1 MGRID
6 MHASVKKA
14 LALLAAPVFVEAT
27 IWTATL
33 SIIGASILRTGWPP
47 NFYPSLMV
55 ALRPGGETV
64 SLSASSPTSV
74 H

>member
-1 MGRID
+1 
-6 MHASVKKA
+6 MHASAKNA
-14 LALLAAPVFVEAT
+14 SALLAVPVFVETT

-33 SIIGASILRTGWPP
+33 SITGASILRTGWPP

-55 ALRPGGETV
+55 ALRPRRETV